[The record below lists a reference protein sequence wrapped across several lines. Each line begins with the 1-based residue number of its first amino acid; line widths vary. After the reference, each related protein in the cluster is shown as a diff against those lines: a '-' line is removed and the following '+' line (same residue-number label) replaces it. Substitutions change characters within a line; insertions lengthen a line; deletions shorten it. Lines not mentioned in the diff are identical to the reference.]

1 MSWRRFFRRKQSD
14 ADLIQEIDLHL
25 AEEIDEYVALGMSP
39 QEARRWALLKF
50 GNPQRVRENL
60 WRQNTV
66 TALDHF
72 WRDLKYTARTLARA
86 PGFTL
91 VAVMVMALCLGA
103 TTSLFTI
110 VQAVLLKPLP
120 FQDPS
125 KLIMIYEHF
134 PDSNAEFDYN
144 KVSAADYYDW
154 RGQTHGF
161 EDMAA
166 WRHWMFNLTGE
177 RTELPE
183 VVQAAAGT
191 WNLFSVLGVR
201 PALGRTFT
209 EAEDRPGAN
218 RVAILT
224 WSIFQ
229 RRFGE
234 DPSVIG
240 EQVRLDANPYTVVG
254 VLPRWFVYPDA
265 SVQVWILY
273 GSVATPELL
282 AHHDF
287 HQSFVIARQRPHVSL
302 ASAMSQVSAIQYRL
316 HMLYLDESVAG
327 EVKARSLRDDVVRD
341 VKRPLLVLLGAV
353 GCVLLIGCL
362 NVANLLVARGAAR
375 QKEIAIR
382 GALGA
387 ARLTL
392 IRQQMVESVLICIAG
407 GAIGILL
414 SFAATQW
421 LVGAWQGLPRAEAI
435 HIDGAVL
442 TFSCALVFVAALLAG
457 LLPALSTTQK
467 AAYAA
472 LQDSSRSAK
481 GSVSGTTLR
490 RTLLTIE
497 IAVTVVLL
505 IAAGLL
511 LKSFIHLR
519 TTDLGATTKNVLTM
533 HYDLPRR
540 QYDKAEK
547 VVAFNEILLGQLRH
561 LPGVL
566 AVGLGSI
573 VPGAGYGGDKYFT
586 IPEHPPQQP
595 GEALPDA
602 LYRMADPGY
611 FSALQIPLLVG
622 RFFTPADRLEH
633 SNYVIISRQLAQEYF
648 RGEDPL
654 GKHLYVDW
662 DSGPRNYEVVG
673 VVGDTLYQT
682 GKSAKAAM
690 YFPVFAGPLD
700 RDYTVVVR
708 TASDPLAFSLAVQK
722 TIAALDPSLPVSSV
736 LTMEQIVGQSAETIR
751 FSATLVLA
759 FAALS
764 LLLAAVGLFGVLSYI
779 VAQRTAEIGIR
790 MALGAQRDQVMRL
803 MLGDG
808 LRPALIGLGL
818 GLVASAGVTRLIQ
831 SMLYGTRP
839 LDPPVFLLVT
849 SILLLVASAACVLP
863 AWQASRLD
871 PMQALRSE

>member
-14 ADLIQEIDLHL
+14 ADLIKEIDLHL
-25 AEEIDEYVALGMSP
+25 AEEADEYVARGMAP
-39 QEARRWALLKF
+39 QEARRQAFLKF

-66 TALDHF
+66 TMIDHLS
-72 WRDLKYTARTLARA
+72 RDLKYATRTLARA

-91 VAVMVMALCLGA
+91 VAVMVMTLCLGA

-110 VQAVLLKPLP
+110 VRAVLLKPLP

-125 KLIMIYEHF
+125 ELVMIYEHF
-134 PDSNAEFDYN
+134 EDANPGSDYN

-154 RGQTHGF
+154 RAQTHGF

-166 WRHWMFNLTGE
+166 WRHWMFDLAGD

-183 VVQAAAGT
+183 VVQAAGGT

-201 PALGRTFT
+201 PALGRTFSET
-209 EAEDRPGAN
+209 EDHPGAN

-224 WSIFQ
+224 WSLYQ
-229 RRFGE
+229 RRFGG
-234 DPSVIG
+234 DTSVIG
-240 EQVRLDANPYTVVG
+240 KQARLDANPYTVIG

-265 SVQVWILY
+265 SVQVWVPY
-273 GSVATPELL
+273 GSMTTPESL

-287 HQSFVIARQRPHVSL
+287 HQSFVIARLRPQVGLH
-302 ASAMSQVSAIQYRL
+302 SALSQVSAIQYRL
-316 HMLYLDESVAG
+316 HMQYLNQSVAA
-327 EVKARSLRDDVVRD
+327 EVKSRPMIDDVVRD
-341 VKRPLLVLLGAV
+341 VKRPLLVLLSAV

-375 QKEIAIR
+375 QKEVAIR

-387 ARLTL
+387 GRLTL
-392 IRQQMVESVLICIAG
+392 IRQQMVESVLICAAG
-407 GAIGILL
+407 GGVGILL
-414 SFAATQW
+414 SFAATKW

-435 HIDGAVL
+435 HADGAVL

-457 LLPALSTTQK
+457 LLPAVSTTHK

-472 LQDSSRSAK
+472 LQDTSRSAK
-481 GSVSGTTLR
+481 GSLSRTTLR
-490 RTLLTIE
+490 RTLLSIE

-505 IAAGLL
+505 ISAGLL
-511 LKSFIHLR
+511 FKSFMRLR
-519 TTDLGATTKNVLTM
+519 TTDLGTTTKNVLTM

-547 VVAFNEILLGQLRH
+547 VVAFNETLLQRLRH

-566 AVGLGSI
+566 AVGLGSV
-573 VPGAGYGGDKYFT
+573 VPGAGYGGDDDFT
-586 IPEHPPQQP
+586 IPEHPLLQH
-595 GEALPDA
+595 GEVLPNA

-611 FSALQIPLLVG
+611 FSALQIPLLSG
-622 RFFTPADRLEH
+622 RFFAAADKLER
-633 SNYVIISRQLAQEYF
+633 SNYVIISRQLEQKYF
-648 RGEDPL
+648 PSENPL

-662 DSGPRNYEVVG
+662 DGGPRNYEVIG
-673 VVGDTLYQT
+673 IVGDTLYHA
-682 GKSAKAAM
+682 GMPSKAAM

-700 RDYTVVVR
+700 RDYTIVVR
-708 TASDPLAFSLAVQK
+708 TELDPLTFSLPVQK
-722 TIAALDPSLPVSSV
+722 TIAALDPSLPVSNV
-736 LTMEQIVGQSAETIR
+736 RTMEQIIGQSAETTR

-764 LLLAAVGLFGVLSYI
+764 LLLAAVGLFGVVSYV

-790 MALGAQRDQVMRL
+790 MALGAQRGQVMRL
-803 MLGDG
+803 MVGDG
-808 LRPALIGLGL
+808 LRPALIGLGF
-818 GLVASAGVTRLIQ
+818 GLAASAAVTRLIQ

-839 LDPPVFLLVT
+839 LDPSVFLLVT